1 MSARQKIRVA
11 VHIEIEW
18 LGEDTAPAVCPNCAA
33 TVPARQYLEIDYRP
47 PDAAHRFVLQICPL
61 CTARFV
67 DNTQTMDYA
76 TDELIEIG
84 WNTYQVQLGAGVWPI
99 SAPLTRVEK
108 PTGARMLEIGGA
120 YGFGLDFGIRARGWN
135 GEGFDPS
142 PLAAF
147 GARELGLTI
156 HQEYFEEKD
165 LASGPWDVVIAT
177 EVIEHIEHP
186 PEFFALMRRALAE
199 DGILVLTT
207 PDAEWITPELSAGAL
222 MPLLSPGAHLVL
234 QTQAS
239 LQAALLAS
247 GFAHVVV
254 KRDAMSLVAYASR
267 APFVLNEDAAA
278 ARAMYRRYLVE
289 RAELTAPTSDLRLG
303 FAGRGLFE
311 AANDSDAA
319 GAEAAWA
326 SLLPAAKQRF
336 GLDLGNMPELPAAH
350 EASLAELAQLMP
362 IGLGMIFYARAMYL
376 LGAGNSRAVALPVL
390 RDAGA
395 AVTALQNALARR
407 SLTDGLSADLGRII
421 EGEILL
427 CLADVGDPACVAG
440 LVKFG
445 DPVIGWRGFIAL
457 VNAGAMDVAQELR
470 LAMLPEIPDDSMP
483 DHLQRDATL
492 SLANLALAPGRAF
505 GIARA
510 LRLLRASADSI
521 VLRAFTR
528 LVNATEYATARLLLP
543 LVEPILI
550 KLRPPFDAAA
560 RDALFSAGILFLQTR
575 NDWHRSVTTFARL
588 RDALVK
594 STPPGTTPDTLFW
607 PALRGELMVL
617 HRLKRGA
624 EVTTL
629 LTAFIDTYPNAPD
642 DLRSQIG
649 SQIESRPVSAA
660 P

>member
-1 MSARQKIRVA
+1 MSAPEKIRIA
-11 VHIEIEW
+11 EHIQIEW
-18 LGEDTAPAVCPNCAA
+18 LGEEAAPTVCPNCTAA
-33 TVPARQYLEIDYRP
+33 GPVRQYLGIDYQP
-47 PDAAHRFVLQICPL
+47 PGATHRFVLQICPH
-61 CTARFV
+61 CSARFV
-67 DNTQTMDYA
+67 DNTHTMDYA

-99 SAPLTRVEK
+99 SAPLTRIEK

-120 YGFGLDFGIRARGWN
+120 YGFGLDFGIRARGWQ
-135 GEGFDPS
+135 GEGYDPS

-165 LASGPWDVVIAT
+165 LAAGPWDVVVAT
-177 EVIEHIEHP
+177 EVIEHLERP

-247 GFAHVVV
+247 GFTHVVV
-254 KRDAMSLVAYASR
+254 KRDAKSLVAYASR
-267 APFVLNEDAAA
+267 APFVLNEDEAAA
-278 ARAMYRRYLVE
+278 GAMYRRYLVE

-311 AANDSDAA
+311 AANAGDWA

-326 SLLPAAKQRF
+326 ALLPAVQQRF
-336 GLDLGNMPELPAAH
+336 GLNLSNMPELPEAVR
-350 EASLAELAQLMP
+350 EASLAELTQLMP

-376 LGAGNSRAVALPVL
+376 LGTGHGRAVALPVL
-390 RDAGA
+390 RDGGA
-395 AVTALQNALARR
+395 AVAALQNALARR

-421 EGEILL
+421 AGEILL
-427 CLADVGDPACVAG
+427 CLADAGDPACVAG
-440 LVKFG
+440 LVEFG
-445 DPVIGWRGFIAL
+445 DPVIGWRGFVLL
-457 VNAGAMDVAQELR
+457 VNAGAMEVAQELR
-470 LAMLPEIPDDSMP
+470 LAMLPEMP
-483 DHLQRDATL
+483 EASLPEHLQRDAKL
-492 SLANLALAPGRAF
+492 MLANLALAPGRTF
-505 GIARA
+505 GITRG
-510 LRLLRASADSI
+510 LQILRASADSI

-528 LVNATEYATARLLLP
+528 LVNASEYATARLLLP

-550 KLRPPFDAAA
+550 KLRPPFDTAS
-560 RDALFSAGILFLQTR
+560 RDGLFSAGLLFLQAR
-575 NDWHRSVTTFARL
+575 ADWYRSATVFARL
-588 RDALVK
+588 RDALLK
-594 STPPGTTPDTLFW
+594 STPPGTRPDPLFW
-607 PALRGELMVL
+607 QALRGEVMVL

-624 EVTTL
+624 EATTL
-629 LTAFIDTYPNAPD
+629 LTAFIGTYPDAPD
-642 DLRSQIG
+642 DLRSQIEK
-649 SQIESRPVSAA
+649 STVSAA